1 MKIIMIGTV
10 AASFYGFRAEL
21 IRALIKNGHQV
32 YAYTTDYKEEDLV
45 KITQL
50 GANPIPYKLSRGGLN
65 PLQDIY
71 STISLAKSIKA
82 IEPDVVFSY
91 FSKPVIFGTLAA
103 KLAKTPKVIGMLE
116 GLGYVF
122 TDQPKGIDAKTSIIK
137 ILQVILYKISLP
149 RLDTFILLNNDD
161 PIDLLERY
169 NIKVKNIE
177 ILGGIGLD
185 LKKYPL
191 APIPDSPFNFIFI
204 ARLLKEKGIFEFIEA
219 AKKVKKQYPNTKF
232 TVLGA
237 IDTENPGALK
247 QYELDNL
254 IELNLIEYPGHV
266 DNIQSWIANSHVFV
280 LPSYREGLPRST
292 QEAMSMGR
300 PIITTDVPGCR
311 ETVINGLNGFLIEKW
326 NPTAIEERM
335 IYFIENPDQI
345 EKMGLKSYEMAQE
358 KFDAEKTNKKL
369 LKILGL

>member
-1 MKIIMIGTV
+1 MKIIIIGTV

-21 IRALIKNGHQV
+21 IRTLIKNRHQV
-32 YAYTTDYKEEDLV
+32 YAYTTDYREEDLV
-45 KITQL
+45 KIKQL

-65 PLQDIY
+65 PFKDIY
-71 STISLAKSIKA
+71 STLLLAKSIKT

-122 TDQPKGIDAKTSIIK
+122 TDQPQGIDIKTSIIK
-137 ILQVILYKISLP
+137 KLQVTLYRISLP
-149 RLDTFILLNNDD
+149 RLDTFILLNHDD
-161 PIDLLERY
+161 PIDLLDKY
-169 NIKVKNIE
+169 NIKINNIE
-177 ILGGIGLD
+177 VLGGIGLD

-191 APIPDSPFNFIFI
+191 TPIPKLPVNFIFI

-219 AKKVKKQYPNTKF
+219 AKKVKQQYPSTKF

-237 IDTENPGALK
+237 IDWENPGALK
-247 QYELDNL
+247 QYELDKL
-254 IELNLIEYPGHV
+254 IELNLVEYPGHV
-266 DNIQSWIANSHVFV
+266 DNIQSWIASSHVFV

-292 QEAMSMGR
+292 QEAMAMGR
-300 PIITTDVPGCR
+300 PVITTDVPGCR
-311 ETVINGLNGFLIEKW
+311 ETAVNGLNGFIVERWNSKALEEK
-326 NPTAIEERM
+326 M

-345 EKMGLKSYEMAQE
+345 EKMGLESYKMAQK
-358 KFDAEKTNKKL
+358 KFDAEKTNQKL